1 MKLKNTNKE
10 LDLILNIND
19 DMKYKSIL
27 KINER
32 KKYKSKKILKKSLK
46 KC

>member
-10 LDLILNIND
+10 LNLFLNINN

>member
-46 KC
+46 KY

>member
-10 LDLILNIND
+10 LNLILNIND